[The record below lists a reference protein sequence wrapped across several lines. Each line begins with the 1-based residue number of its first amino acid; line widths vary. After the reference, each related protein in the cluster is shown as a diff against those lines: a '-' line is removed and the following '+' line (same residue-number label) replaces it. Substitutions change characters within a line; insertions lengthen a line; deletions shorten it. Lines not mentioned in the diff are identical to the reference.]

1 MLLTPALSTY
11 HMFTAGLV
19 IPLSFSVILWLEN
32 EDRPKCLDQILILQE
47 DTSSHS
53 PRLPVA
59 LPSPGCMRCYK
70 LPDHLYP
77 GCWLEHWSSAV
88 AVSYDYNCRRVLVRK
103 EMFGTLQQR
112 QPTAN
117 FSAGGYGLS
126 KSCKHRVQHFLGWF
140 LSFLGHNKSPSKPVK
155 RHSADSVHN
164 DFSCLASFWCSQHQ
178 CRVGGNKTWSCWN
191 PALPR
196 PVWPGA

>member
-1 MLLTPALSTY
+1 MRIVLKVWIKSSSYRGTRL
-11 HMFTAGLV
+11 
-19 IPLSFSVILWLEN
+19 
-32 EDRPKCLDQILILQE
+32 LIL
-47 DTSSHS
+47 
-53 PRLPVA
+53 
-59 LPSPGCMRCYK
+59 PGCQWHFHPLDARGATDYLTTCTQ
-70 LPDHLYP
+70 
-77 GCWLEHWSSAV
+77 HWSSAV

-126 KSCKHRVQHFLGWF
+126 KHRVQHFLGWF

-155 RHSADSVHN
+155 RHSADSVLN
-164 DFSCLASFWCSQHQ
+164 DFLCLVSFWCSQHQ

-196 PVWPGA
+196 PVCQACDLVLKACAAVQTITIQGLLGTCARI